1 MVTVED
7 EVFPS
12 TKGIKNPS
20 GQTKESPTSTEGYLK
35 GLESISEG
43 TNRYVFERDFHI
55 AIPED
60 IPCVAATPQQSSP
73 FVAANPLED
82 NPYVTT
88 TPQQSSPFVA
98 ANPLEDN
105 PYVTT
110 TPLQSSPYVAASP
123 LVEPYTNVP
132 PIPHSVSHID
142 DNEVGSGDEKSR
154 SEGVYGASSIS
165 DEIEEYKIFKSKK
178 DLTTSLS
185 IISMREKFQFK
196 TFKSNSHFT
205 IIRCLDISCS
215 WRVRAK
221 RLEDFK
227 KVRYRQATS
236 WVVGECV
243 KKRLINPGRVFKPR
257 DVIDDMKRKF
267 GVDISYSVAWRGRE
281 YAYENLRLGT
291 PEQSYS
297 LLPGYL
303 HMLRETNP
311 GTVVNLEVGEQ
322 DRFKYLFIA
331 FDASIKGF
339 QYCRPVVSIDATH
352 IKGKYRGVLFMAVC
366 HDANQQIFPLA
377 FGIGDSE
384 NDAAWTWFLRRIKDV
399 FGERPGHVI
408 VSDRHRSINNAV
420 KEVFPNAFHGICMY
434 HLLNNLKNKFKTK
447 TKELEQHYIQTAKAY
462 NLQEFHVLFYTLCCA
477 VPGAKEYLERVGL
490 DRWTRSHSPSRRT
503 IL

>member
-1 MVTVED
+1 MGEIEFIFWVRFGGVYDKSSNYVGGDYELLLAKNNIDFDGFKKIILEFLNVGDSGSKMHFKFFTGHPVKPLYEVTDNRTLRLFMYYARQDPVKNSLMVTVED

-43 TNRYVFERDFHI
+43 TNRYVFERDFDI

-60 IPCVAATPQQSSP
+60 SPC
-73 FVAANPLED
+73 
-82 NPYVTT
+82 
-88 TPQQSSPFVA
+88 
-98 ANPLEDN
+98 
-105 PYVTT
+105 
-110 TPLQSSPYVAASP
+110 
-123 LVEPYTNVP
+123 
-132 PIPHSVSHID
+132 
-142 DNEVGSGDEKSR
+142 
-154 SEGVYGASSIS
+154 
-165 DEIEEYKIFKSKK
+165 
-178 DLTTSLS
+178 
-185 IISMREKFQFK
+185 

-205 IIRCLDISCS
+205 IIRCLDTSCS

-221 RLEDFK
+221 RLEGSGYWMVTKYERKHTCTTDFK

-243 KKRLINPGRVFKPR
+243 KKRLINPRRVFKPR

-281 YAYENLRLGT
+281 YAYKNLRLGT

-311 GTVVNLEVGEQ
+311 

-339 QYCRPVVSIDATH
+339 QYCRHVVSIDATH
-352 IKGKYRGVLFMAVC
+352 MKGKYRGVLFMAVC

-384 NDAAWTWFLRRIKDV
+384 NNAAWTWFLRRIKDV
-399 FGERPGHVI
+399 FGERAGHVI

-490 DRWTRSHSPSRRT
+490 DRWTRSHSPSRRYNIMT
-503 IL
+503 TNISESMNAALVK

>member
-1 MVTVED
+1 MVT
-7 EVFPS
+7 
-12 TKGIKNPS
+12 K
-20 GQTKESPTSTEGYLK
+20 Y
-35 GLESISEG
+35 
-43 TNRYVFERDFHI
+43 ERKHT
-55 AIPED
+55 
-60 IPCVAATPQQSSP
+60 CAT
-73 FVAANPLED
+73 
-82 NPYVTT
+82 
-88 TPQQSSPFVA
+88 
-98 ANPLEDN
+98 
-105 PYVTT
+105 
-110 TPLQSSPYVAASP
+110 
-123 LVEPYTNVP
+123 
-132 PIPHSVSHID
+132 
-142 DNEVGSGDEKSR
+142 
-154 SEGVYGASSIS
+154 
-165 DEIEEYKIFKSKK
+165 
-178 DLTTSLS
+178 
-185 IISMREKFQFK
+185 
-196 TFKSNSHFT
+196 
-205 IIRCLDISCS
+205 
-215 WRVRAK
+215 
-221 RLEDFK
+221 DFK

-243 KKRLINPGRVFKPR
+243 KKRLINPRRVFKPR

-281 YAYENLRLGT
+281 YAYENLSLGT

-311 GTVVNLEVGEQ
+311 

-352 IKGKYRGVLFMAVC
+352 MKGKYRGVLFMAVC

-384 NDAAWTWFLRRIKDV
+384 NDVAWTWFLRRIKDV

-420 KEVFPNAFHGICMY
+420 NEVFPNAFHGICMY

-477 VPGAKEYLERVGL
+477 VP
-490 DRWTRSHSPSRRT
+490 
-503 IL
+503 